1 MVPKPR
7 EPHSIIYRIV
17 KRPGPGGLPENHRV
31 IECCQERH
39 EWKFVN
45 DGYTVAWRD
54 SEIMPPEPIEPAQS
68 NPRREDD
75 GA

>member
-17 KRPGPGGLPENHRV
+17 KRPGPGGLP
-31 IECCQERH
+31 